1 MCAERGRGRSALN
14 IRKSP
19 LGPCGQQTGAEETGA
34 GKPRASDEEMIQGQD
49 GEQYLSF
56 SF

>member
-1 MCAERGRGRSALN
+1 MCAERGRGGSALN

-34 GKPRASDEEMIQGQD
+34 GKPRASDEEMIQGRD
-49 GEQYLSF
+49 GEQYLSV